1 MGIPRNQHGQK
12 TNIIFMKVWVMSDL
26 LYQSAF
32 SFSYVYLLPDNLVC
46 SRCSYLLVAAFGAAL
61 FDFSSWSLNKI
72 TAVTRCLQE
81 DHALCLPTGVGVY
94 SAVMIRSHR
103 KVRSEHLHKVTQ
115 RFQFSSVSSR
125 WQRRQHK
132 TTLFTVPML
141 QIRVGRSTMA
151 SHQAQCHCSALFS
164 LRLSAPE
171 QTTPPHHSSESSGV
185 QSAPIC
191 ECIWLDCKQ
200 SIAAC
205 EQPPLHLNSPAPL
218 LSSLIFGW
226 KLWAHCQ
233 AYGSSPFQFI
243 KLYRGIENPP

>member
-1 MGIPRNQHGQK
+1 M
-12 TNIIFMKVWVMSDL
+12 
-26 LYQSAF
+26 
-32 SFSYVYLLPDNLVC
+32 
-46 SRCSYLLVAAFGAAL
+46 
-61 FDFSSWSLNKI
+61 
-72 TAVTRCLQE
+72 TRCRQE
-81 DHALCLPTGVGVY
+81 DHALCLPTRVGVY
-94 SAVMIRSHR
+94 SAVMIRSGIVR
-103 KVRSEHLHKVTQ
+103 KWGANTYTRSQ

-132 TTLFTVPML
+132 TTLFVVPML
-141 QIRVGRSTMA
+141 QIRAGRSITA
-151 SHQAQCHCSALFS
+151 SHRARCHCSALFS

-205 EQPPLHLNSPAPL
+205 EQPPLHLNSPAPP

>member
-1 MGIPRNQHGQK
+1 M
-12 TNIIFMKVWVMSDL
+12 
-26 LYQSAF
+26 
-32 SFSYVYLLPDNLVC
+32 
-46 SRCSYLLVAAFGAAL
+46 
-61 FDFSSWSLNKI
+61 
-72 TAVTRCLQE
+72 TRCRQE
-81 DHALCLPTGVGVY
+81 DHALCLPTRVGVY
-94 SAVMIRSHR
+94 SAVMIRSRR

-141 QIRVGRSTMA
+141 GSEHHGVPPDPVPLL
-151 SHQAQCHCSALFS
+151 CSLFPPS
-164 LRLSAPE
+164 LSPRADHA
-171 QTTPPHHSSESSGV
+171 TTPQQRV
-185 QSAPIC
+185 
-191 ECIWLDCKQ
+191 IWCPVDSHLWVHLARLQTKHW
-200 SIAAC
+200 AC